1 MVELRKRPAAPPPPP
16 PKAKKQATG
25 KQQQQQQ
32 PKEAPP
38 AKGGK
43 KSATTTTNDAPKE
56 QNPPPSNPTKD
67 PKGGLPDGAGGLSAA
82 AHINTATEANE
93 VAAQAEANAV
103 KESGKKAAKGGK
115 TELPKTGDTIPLD
128 NFAAEIET
136 HDGAKTSLSQLV
148 KESKAGVVLFTYPKA
163 STPGCTTQ
171 ACLFRDAYTPL
182 TTTGLS
188 IYGLSTDSPKS
199 NSSFKSKH
207 SLPYPLL
214 CDPSAALIG
223 AIGFKKAPKGTTR
236 GVFVVDKMGKVL
248 VSEAG
253 GPKETV
259 ELVRKVVQGMGGD
272 VEAADGVGKAEVRA
286 KEES

>member
-25 KQQQQQQ
+25 KQQQQ
-32 PKEAPP
+32 KEAPP

-43 KSATTTTNDAPKE
+43 KPSTTDAPKE
-56 QNPPPSNPTKD
+56 QHPPPSNPTSD

-136 HDGAKTSLSQLV
+136 HEGEKTSLQQLV

-163 STPGCTTQ
+163 STPG
-171 ACLFRDAYTPL
+171 Y
-182 TTTGLS
+182 
-188 IYGLSTDSPKS
+188 I
-199 NSSFKSKH
+199 
-207 SLPYPLL
+207 
-214 CDPSAALIG
+214 
-223 AIGFKKAPKGTTR
+223 
-236 GVFVVDKMGKVL
+236 
-248 VSEAG
+248 
-253 GPKETV
+253 
-259 ELVRKVVQGMGGD
+259 
-272 VEAADGVGKAEVRA
+272 
-286 KEES
+286 